1 MKSIWLILVVTAY
14 CPCSICCGK
23 NANGTTA
30 TGRDATKAG
39 VAVDKTV
46 IPLGSHLDI
55 PGYNRTNGTSTYPG
69 AWILADDTGRL
80 IKGFKIDI
88 RFKTH
93 EEAIKWA
100 GKKGYRRLKVRVW
113 KK

>member
-1 MKSIWLILVVTAY
+1 MKSVWLWLIVTAY

-30 TGRDATKAG
+30 TGRDANLPG
-39 VAVDKTV
+39 VAVDKSV

-55 PGYNRTNGTSTYPG
+55 PGYPRTNGTSTYPG

-80 IKGFKIDI
+80 IKGFKIDV
-88 RFKTH
+88 RFETH
-93 EEAIKWA
+93 SEAKAW
-100 GKKGYRRLKVRVW
+100 GKKKLKVRVW
-113 KK
+113 K

>member
-1 MKSIWLILVVTAY
+1 MKSIWLWLTITAY
-14 CPCSICCGK
+14 CPCSVCCGT

-30 TGRDATKAG
+30 TGRDANLPG
-39 VAVDKTV
+39 VAVDPRV

-55 PGYNRTNGTSTYPG
+55 PGYTRTNGTSTYPG

-93 EEAIKWA
+93 EEALEW
-100 GKKGYRRLKVRVW
+100 GKKRLRVRVW